1 MRKLKILLPFN
12 FIVLLF
18 CLLTILKVVNTFAKP
33 LYQEEKLGN
42 QIIKGTVK
50 NINITDYSTKIEVE
64 DMLIT
69 TTGNFKLG
77 EKVVCKGEVT
87 IPSSKRNFYL
97 FDYQKYLASKQI
109 YYTMKGEC
117 EVEDTSTSL
126 FYSIKSK
133 IIERIEKMESF
144 PYLKAFLLGDN
155 KDISENVKE
164 SYQRNGIS
172 HLFSVSGMHITFFFL
187 IFRFFIK
194 SEKIRNSFLFIFLL
208 FYLFLT
214 NFSPSVIRASLFF
227 FFSKMTN
234 KLGFTMMQS
243 YLLFTMLVLWYQPY
257 FLYHT
262 GFLYSFTIS
271 FFLLLFSK
279 SLGQEKNYLKNLLK
293 VSVISLM
300 ASIPIQ
306 IETNFSFNIL
316 SPFYNLFFVPIIS
329 NFLFPVSFLVFL
341 FPFLDAFYFFLFSI
355 LESVSLQLVKIPSIL
370 ILCHIPWVGVILYY
384 VIFSFVMH
392 KIIKKEYKYIVIF
405 FIVIMFHFFLP
416 YMNPKG
422 TVLMMDVGQ
431 GDSTLVI
438 YPHHTLTI
446 LVDTGGTFYESGIAK
461 NTIIPTLHAHGITS
475 LDYLVLSHGDL
486 DHLGEAFQFLKSFS
500 VKEVLFNSG
509 NDNLKELEIMDYLKE
524 KKIPYQKIS
533 KKSIFKKKETISFLN
548 SKKEQDENE
557 DSLVMFLTVNGHTI
571 LFMGDSGMESE
582 KQILM
587 EYELPFVDILK
598 VGHHG
603 SKYSSS
609 FEFLSKIN
617 PTYCLISA
625 GIDNRY
631 GHPHQETLNR
641 LNLCDTYITSIEG
654 AIKITIGKSMRVT
667 TVR

>member
-1 MRKLKILLPFN
+1 
-12 FIVLLF
+12 
-18 CLLTILKVVNTFAKP
+18 
-33 LYQEEKLGN
+33 
-42 QIIKGTVK
+42 
-50 NINITDYSTKIEVE
+50 
-64 DMLIT
+64 MLIT

-117 EVEDTSTSL
+117 EAEDTSTSL

-214 NFSPSVIRASLFF
+214 NFSPSVISASR
-227 FFSKMTN
+227 
-234 KLGFTMMQS
+234 
-243 YLLFTMLVLWYQPY
+243 
-257 FLYHT
+257 
-262 GFLYSFTIS
+262 FTIS

-392 KIIKKEYKYIVIF
+392 KIIKKEYGTEKCLSGVKFNLLDKNKDVVMENLVTDENGEITLENMLPGMYYICEIETLDGYNLYTDLIDVDLDLNEEFEVTVNNTTREITEIDKTFENVEVI
-405 FIVIMFHFFLP
+405 P
-416 YMNPKG
+416 QYTE
-422 TVLMMDVGQ
+422 TVYNVENRA
-431 GDSTLVI
+431 
-438 YPHHTLTI
+438 TI
-446 LVDTGGTFYESGIAK
+446 LKENNIKKLPVTGY
-461 NTIIPTLHAHGITS
+461 
-475 LDYLVLSHGDL
+475 
-486 DHLGEAFQFLKSFS
+486 
-500 VKEVLFNSG
+500 
-509 NDNLKELEIMDYLKE
+509 
-524 KKIPYQKIS
+524 
-533 KKSIFKKKETISFLN
+533 
-548 SKKEQDENE
+548 
-557 DSLVMFLTVNGHTI
+557 
-571 LFMGDSGMESE
+571 
-582 KQILM
+582 
-587 EYELPFVDILK
+587 
-598 VGHHG
+598 
-603 SKYSSS
+603 
-609 FEFLSKIN
+609 
-617 PTYCLISA
+617 
-625 GIDNRY
+625 
-631 GHPHQETLNR
+631 
-641 LNLCDTYITSIEG
+641 
-654 AIKITIGKSMRVT
+654 
-667 TVR
+667 